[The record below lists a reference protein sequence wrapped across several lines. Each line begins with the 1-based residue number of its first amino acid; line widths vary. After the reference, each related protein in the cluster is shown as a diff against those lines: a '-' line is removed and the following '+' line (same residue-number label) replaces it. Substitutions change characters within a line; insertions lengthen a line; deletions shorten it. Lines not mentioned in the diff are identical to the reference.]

1 VTNTFLILGDAHH
14 NGASPPVENFE
25 VFRRID
31 GSIFGPELSQIRWAT
46 LATGSVTGT
55 FARGDCILAGN
66 KATQVVA
73 SGGRT
78 LTFATAETIT
88 ASSGSFVTDGYQP
101 GMRLRVRGTTNNNG
115 AYKIAAVTATVLTV
129 QSSDV
134 LVAEGPLSSAAT
146 LDATQGPAN
155 RVTASGGRTLTFNA
169 SAKTITASS
178 GSWINDGYEV
188 GHRVKITG
196 TADNDIAVTIAALTA
211 TVMTVSEVGYLVDEG
226 PLSSVAVVDGTF
238 GPFGYIVD
246 IVGLTTGSGG
256 FFIGIASIVD
266 GFVADT
272 WESLDW
278 QLSDPTHPV
287 STTALT
293 PATAN
298 LVSDPKKMADGSVGD
313 LPTHHAGNQLNWK
326 FQRKTDNKA
335 IWWDGLAKWGP
346 AQQVTASGGRTLT
359 FAANSPPSVPATVT
373 ASSGAFTTTDGYKSG
388 MTLTVAGSSS
398 NNGTYEIATVAATV
412 LTLKSTEALVNEGP
426 LSSTCTLNAAQATA
440 GHWTEYC
447 PIPNWNGYG
456 RTFLLKKDW
465 VPYFE
470 VPPRG
475 SNWQANGQGRGVDPL
490 FIDAMYTADQNA
502 RALKIGNANGSLY
515 IAELDYTGRTNNFT
529 VGAKITGGT
538 SGATGIIVAIDDDG
552 ASAGRLYINTLVKGT
567 TWFQSGEPITD
578 DGTYTGT
585 ATTSSLAVGWIKGS
599 TQYQAALDEYLKA
612 TASDKWTSL
621 SSTQWDVNPLSP
633 VLKCVMLMVY
643 VRDLQIKVAGATTSG
658 SANEASEVT
667 STFTTDYEAGLKQF
681 ISDWKADTSSTPI
694 FSVGM
699 PAEDYQDATFP
710 LRAVAIKANVATV
723 ERDVANVIK
732 WDAEGFTFAGT
743 TSAVDTST
751 SAKVW
756 YEAAAYD
763 TFGIRGWEAY
773 VLASQSFSPPAGA
786 GVPLYV
792 EIGQSQAVS
801 VTGAGLFLLLDG
813 DGDVGKFN
821 NIMLSLNPAGS
832 AVSTVDGR
840 RWIFNGV
847 SWAVYSHSANNS
859 SPLGNG
865 NLGNFGPEAGFFDS
879 LVQKHLDTGAYLF
892 KMAQSTSCLSKDATG
907 QTGCW
912 AKGGSNISA
921 TTGSVSVSFAANGT
935 ISAAAGAPF
944 TGFIAGEYVQI
955 IGSAAGNNF
964 ELFQNAK
971 ITSVAGDGKSI
982 VVATT
987 FTVEGPVTC
996 TITMGPIAMYE
1007 YLLTFLKNAMAA
1019 LVTQLGVFPDLQCV
1033 FMIGPSEGD
1042 LGSDTIAAAHQAN
1055 LQQFIDDFRSDFQT
1069 RTSGRDVAFILAKLT
1084 EKTPLGTDTAVASVR
1099 AAQVAVAA
1107 GDTHI
1112 VAIETNT
1119 YPMQADSAQTPG
1131 GLGVSFGDL
1140 SSAAGSRRT
1149 GYGVHWTPRGVL
1161 DLGLAM
1167 GTAWTT
1173 LYANEAPTV
1182 STSSE
1187 ASSGDEDLDDGAGSG
1202 GGALASAFE
1211 VETGSASTT
1220 SNSYASVAQ
1229 GDSYFAAIGATYWT
1243 ATATTQA
1250 QKEQALRIAT
1260 AWLDDKYRGQWKG
1273 TAGDEDQSLAWPR
1286 YGVYNA
1292 EGYYI
1297 DEDVVPVLLV
1307 QATLEMAELHLGG
1320 TDLTLDLSAGG
1331 TNISMDKVKIG
1342 PLEVQTSFENSNS
1355 NTQPIFTT
1363 ISRKLSGLLKRIGG
1377 PVALLQRT

>member
-1 VTNTFLILGDAHH
+1 MTNTFLILGDAHH
-14 NGASPPVENFE
+14 NGASPPVENYE
-25 VFRRID
+25 VFRRLVGGTI
-31 GSIFGPELSQIRWAT
+31 GPELSPMRWLPVGAI
-46 LATGSVTGT
+46 SGT
-55 FARGDCILAGN
+55 FATGDCVIAGN

-88 ASSGSFVTDGYQP
+88 ASSGSFVTDGYLA

-155 RVTASGGRTLTFNA
+155 RVSAAGGRTLTFSA
-169 SAKTITASS
+169 SGKTITAST
-178 GSWINDGYEV
+178 GSWIQDGYEV
-188 GHRVKITG
+188 GHRIKITG
-196 TADNDIAVTIAALTA
+196 TASNDAAGTISALTA
-211 TVMTVSEVGYLVDEG
+211 TVMTLGVLDTVVDEG
-226 PLSSVAVVDGTF
+226 PLSSTAVIDGTF
-238 GPFGYIVD
+238 GPFGYIND
-246 IVGLTTGSGG
+246 I
-256 FFIGIASIVD
+256 IGTVAADNLQLGVATALE
-266 GFVADT
+266 GFVLDL
-272 WESLDW
+272 WESVDW
-278 QLSDPTHPV
+278 KLSKDGGLVT
-287 STTALT
+287 STGLT
-293 PATAN
+293 PATATA
-298 LVSDPKKMADGSVGD
+298 VSDPKKIADGSLAN

-326 FQRKTDNKA
+326 YQRKTSNKA
-335 IWWDGLAKWGP
+335 VWWDGLATWGP
-346 AQQVTASGGRTLT
+346 AREVTAAGGRTLT
-359 FAANSPPSVPATVT
+359 FAANTPPGVPATVT
-373 ASSGAFTTTDGYKSG
+373 ASSGSFDVTDGYKSG
-388 MTLTVAGSSS
+388 MTLTVAGSSN
-398 NNGTYEIATVAATV
+398 NNGTYEIATVAGPV

-426 LSSTCTLNAAQATA
+426 LSSTCTLNAAQATP

-447 PIPNWNGYG
+447 PVPCFNGYA
-456 RTFLLKKDW
+456 RTFLIKKAW
-465 VPYFE
+465 TPYYS
-470 VPPRG
+470 VAPRG
-475 SNWQANGQGRGVDPL
+475 SNWENGGVGRGVDPL
-490 FIDAMYTADQNA
+490 FIDAMYTADQDA
-502 RALKIGNANGSLY
+502 RALKIGSANGSIY

-529 VGAKITGGT
+529 VGAVITGGT
-538 SGATGIIVAIDDDG
+538 SGAKATIVAIDDDG
-552 ASAGRLYINTLVKGT
+552 ASAGTLYVKTIVKGT
-567 TWFQSGEPITD
+567 TWLQSGETITD

-621 SSTQWDVNPLSP
+621 SSTQWSPNPLSP

-643 VRDLQIKVAGATTSG
+643 VRDIQLKVTGATTSG
-658 SANEASEVT
+658 SANEVGAVT
-667 STFTTDYEAGLKQF
+667 STFTTDYAAGLKQF
-681 ISDWKADTSSTPI
+681 VTDWKTDTSSDPI

-699 PAEDYQDATFP
+699 PAEAYAEDVTP
-710 LRAVAIKANVATV
+710 LRAIAIKADITTT
-723 ERDVANVIK
+723 ERDVTKVIK
-732 WDAEGFTFAGT
+732 WDSEGFVFAG
-743 TSAVDTST
+743 ST
-751 SAKVW
+751 SAADTIASSKLW

-763 TFGIRGWEAY
+763 TFGVRGWEAY

-801 VTGAGLFLLLDG
+801 VTGSSLFLLLDG

-832 AVSTVDGR
+832 PVSTVDGR

-847 SWAVYSHSANNS
+847 SWAVYSHSSNNS

-865 NLGNFGPEAGFFDS
+865 NLSNFGPEAGFFDS

-921 TTGSVSVSFAANGT
+921 TSGAVSVSFAANGT
-935 ISAAAGAPF
+935 ISAASGAPF

-955 IGSAAGNNF
+955 TGSAAGNNF

-996 TITMGPIAMYE
+996 TITMGPIALYE

-1033 FMIGPSEGD
+1033 FMVGPSEGD
-1042 LGSDTIAAAHQAN
+1042 LGTDTIAAAHQTN
-1055 LQQFIDDFRSDFQT
+1055 LQQFINDFRADFQT
-1069 RTSGRDVAFILAKLT
+1069 RTSGRDVAFVLAKLT

-1099 AAQVAVAA
+1099 AGQVAVAA
-1107 GDTHI
+1107 GDSHI
-1112 VAIETNT
+1112 VAVETNT
-1119 YPMQADSAQTPG
+1119 YPMQADALQTPG

-1140 SSAAGSRRT
+1140 SDPAGSRRT

-1161 DLGLAM
+1161 DIGLAM

-1182 STSSE
+1182 SASE
-1187 ASSGDEDLDDGAGSG
+1187 AVGGDEDLDDGAGSG

-1211 VETGSASTT
+1211 VETGSASAT

-1229 GDSYFAAIGATYWT
+1229 GDAYFAAIGATYWT
-1243 ATATTQA
+1243 ATATTEA
-1250 QKEQALRIAT
+1250 QKQQALRIAT

-1286 YGVYNA
+1286 YGVYNE
-1292 EGYYI
+1292 EGFYI

-1307 QATLEMAELHLGG
+1307 QATLELAELHLGG
-1320 TDLTLDLSAGG
+1320 VDLTLDLSAGG

-1355 NTQPIFTT
+1355 NTQPLFTT
-1363 ISRKLSGLLKRIGG
+1363 ISRKLSGLLKRTGA